1 MTGEGHIPLAA
12 TPAPQSAAPVEG
24 MHEKAEA
31 AFGHE
36 MKVTRIAE
44 SARVTKPY
52 ADAAWAG
59 IEALGHTVDARL
71 DKGDVRLTM
80 GGEPTF
86 VSIDDMDGAEW
97 NTAALGPTKRRLAGT
112 LLKRLQKL
120 WSPGALLH
128 YGQGKWYP
136 GETLPRWALGCWWR
150 RDGEPIW
157 REPSLF
163 ADDGQRSN
171 VNFEHADR
179 FARRLCARLGI
190 AEEFV
195 HRAHE
200 DAWYYLWREQRLPVN
215 VDPLKSNLKDAEE
228 RARLARI
235 FEKGL
240 DEPVGV
246 ALPLQRGARG
256 TWSSGFWFVR
266 PQHMFLIPGDS
277 PMGYRLPLD
286 SLPWVAPVDY
296 PYHWEVDPFDERPPL
311 PKRDPPERAFPV
323 SGAPSRDGFTHQG
336 GMGTGPY
343 GQPLIDRKRIEE
355 IRRAERNRTKPQSSA
370 AWVVRTALCV
380 EPRDGLLHVF
390 MPPVHS
396 TEDYLDLVG
405 AIEDTAADLGQPILI
420 EGYSPPSDP
429 RLNHF
434 SVTPD
439 PGVIEV
445 NIHPAES
452 WPELVERTTTLYEEA
467 RQSRLGTEKFM
478 LDGRHVGTGG
488 GNHMVL
494 GGRSAGDSPW
504 LRRPD
509 LLGSML
515 RFWHNHPSLSY
526 LFSGLFI
533 GPTSQYPRV
542 DEARQDETHELELAL
557 AQLPA
562 KDTAGIPPWLVDCVM
577 RNILVDLTG
586 NTHRTEFCVDKLYS
600 PDHSGGRRGLVELR
614 AFEMPPHARMSLV
627 QQLLLRSL
635 LAHFWEEPYSAKLVR
650 WGNAI
655 HDKFLL
661 QHFVRDDLG
670 DVLQLLR
677 DEGYGF
683 QDSWFDPHWEF
694 RFPKL
699 GAAAYRN
706 VKLELR
712 HALEPWH
719 VLGEEAGAGGTVR
732 YVESSLERVQIKA
745 RNLV

>member
-1 MTGEGHIPLAA
+1 
-12 TPAPQSAAPVEG
+12 
-24 MHEKAEA
+24 
-31 AFGHE
+31 
-36 MKVTRIAE
+36 
-44 SARVTKPY
+44 
-52 ADAAWAG
+52 
-59 IEALGHTVDARL
+59 
-71 DKGDVRLTM
+71 
-80 GGEPTF
+80 
-86 VSIDDMDGAEW
+86 
-97 NTAALGPTKRRLAGT
+97 
-112 LLKRLQKL
+112 
-120 WSPGALLH
+120 
-128 YGQGKWYP
+128 
-136 GETLPRWALGCWWR
+136 
-150 RDGEPIW
+150 
-157 REPSLF
+157 
-163 ADDGQRSN
+163 
-171 VNFEHADR
+171 
-179 FARRLCARLGI
+179 
-190 AEEFV
+190 
-195 HRAHE
+195 
-200 DAWYYLWREQRLPVN
+200 
-215 VDPLKSNLKDAEE
+215 
-228 RARLARI
+228 
-235 FEKGL
+235 
-240 DEPVGV
+240 
-246 ALPLQRGARG
+246 
-256 TWSSGFWFVR
+256 
-266 PQHMFLIPGDS
+266 
-277 PMGYRLPLD
+277 
-286 SLPWVAPVDY
+286 
-296 PYHWEVDPFDERPPL
+296 L

-732 YVESSLERVQIKA
+732 YVDSSLERVQIKA